1 MNRYHQFFITSI
13 MLVLFSLIVTSF
25 GPDKSN
31 EEDHTL
37 VVKELLN
44 SQLEIWEDG
53 EIIISYVEV
62 PAGYELKKHYHP
74 GEEFAYVIEGS
85 GTTWFE
91 DMPEVVVNK
100 GEIVKIPLRAVHT
113 MIPGP
118 DGIKALIFRIHKEGE
133 PLRINVE

>member
-13 MLVLFSLIVTSF
+13 MLVLFSSIVTSF
-25 GPDKSN
+25 GQDKSN

-91 DMPEVVVNK
+91 DKPEVVVKK
-100 GEIVKIPLRAVHT
+100 GEIVKIPLKAVHT

-118 DGIKALIFRIHKEGE
+118 NGIKVLIFRIHKEGE
-133 PLRINVE
+133 PIRINVE